1 MNKLPLLLGGFGGRG
16 RVFRRRLRRLLF
28 FLGLKQISLE
38 TSNVVVDVE
47 ERRVGLG
54 PATDVGHEGGRK
66 KEGQRR
72 FQIHLE
78 ADLENSRQGKNW
90 LQSKN
95 EFYQMSEISQTVAG
109 DRSISNI
116 DKMINS

>member
-1 MNKLPLLLGGFGGRG
+1 MHVMGIEAASLYALCYNSVESEPIKNITERIFSMNKLPLLLGGFGGRG

-66 KEGQRR
+66 KEG
-72 FQIHLE
+72 
-78 ADLENSRQGKNW
+78 
-90 LQSKN
+90 
-95 EFYQMSEISQTVAG
+95 
-109 DRSISNI
+109 
-116 DKMINS
+116 

>member
-16 RVFRRRLRRLLF
+16 RVFSRRLRRLFLF
-28 FLGLKQISLE
+28 LSLKQISLE

-54 PATDVGHEGGRK
+54 PATDVGHEEGRK

-78 ADLENSRQGKNW
+78 VDLENSRQGKNW